1 MAITIRIPGA
11 LKEWTE
17 GQRLVKVESGSV
29 GEAVRE
35 LCTTYPAVGE
45 RVLDE
50 RGEPRRFVNLYVNGE
65 DVRLLDGTKTSLSDG
80 DEIVIAPAVAGG

>member
-1 MAITIRIPGA
+1 MAVTIRIPGA

-17 GQRLVKVESGSV
+17 GQRLVKVDSASV
-29 GEAVRE
+29 GEAVRD

-50 RGEPRRFVNLYVNGE
+50 LGEPRRFVNLYVNGE
-65 DVRLLDGTKTSLSDG
+65 DVRLLNGTKTPLSDG
-80 DEIVIAPAVAGG
+80 DEVVIAPAVAGG

>member
-1 MAITIRIPGA
+1 MAVTIRIPGA

-17 GQRLVKVESGSV
+17 GQRLVKVDSASV
-29 GEAVRE
+29 GEAVRD

-50 RGEPRRFVNLYVNGE
+50 QGEPRRFVNLYVNGE
-65 DVRLLDGTKTSLSDG
+65 DVRLLNGTKTALSDG
-80 DEIVIAPAVAGG
+80 DEVVIAPAVAGG

>member
-1 MAITIRIPGA
+1 MPVTIRIPGA

-17 GQRLVKVESGSV
+17 GQRLVKVDSTSV
-29 GEAVRE
+29 GEAVRD

-50 RGEPRRFVNLYVNGE
+50 QGEPRRFVNLYVNGE
-65 DVRLLDGTKTSLSDG
+65 DVRLLNGTKTALSDG
-80 DEIVIAPAVAGG
+80 DEVVIAPAVAGG